1 MNISIIISTYNRIDD
16 AKINME
22 IIRALWQKT
31 VIFSKINIIHAY
43 NGKTEW
49 YPEKYL
55 EDSLVTTLNA
65 GHFHGAA
72 DLMDIGFSEIEKV
85 DSETDYVIFLASD
98 TWLVNPD
105 FVAKTIRNMQE
116 NELYIATNTWDA
128 LPGKPGNV
136 LKVMA
141 VDFYILDYKW
151 ARQANIF
158 PLNFGEF
165 KNKFGDL
172 FYYQGGQ
179 VMVEKLIMAHFMRAI
194 HKQTNI
200 DPELPMLVRNKIK
213 IMEER
218 EPVHVTVD
226 ANGLWVRKMYW
237 EDIGLITEHK
247 PENKQKILN
256 SLGLEV
262 GPNCDRLRKSSD
274 LAYYNNGFISTQSV
288 N

>member
-1 MNISIIISTYNRIDD
+1 
-16 AKINME
+16 ME
-22 IIRALWQKT
+22 IIKKLWHKNEFFT
-31 VIFSKINIIHAY
+31 KINIIHSF
-43 NGKTEW
+43 NGNSEW

-55 EDSLVTTLNA
+55 EDSLVTTHNA

-72 DLMDIGFSEIEKV
+72 DLMDIGFSEIKKV
-85 DSETDYVIFLASD
+85 DAETDYVVFLSAD
-98 TWLVNPD
+98 TWLVNPN
-105 FVAKTIRNMQE
+105 FLEKTIRDMHD

-151 ARQANIF
+151 ALQASIF

-200 DPELPMLVRNKIK
+200 DPDLPMLVKNKIK

-218 EPVHVTVD
+218 EPIHERVD
-226 ANGLWVRKMYW
+226 ENGLWVRKMYW

-256 SLGLEV
+256 SLRLEV
-262 GPNCDRLRKSSD
+262 GPNSDKLRKSTD
-274 LAYYNNGFISTQSV
+274 LSYYNNGFISTQSV